1 MTDCLSIADRRE
13 SDGHFGDDGQR
24 AGALMS
30 GSIAL
35 AVPASR
41 LRPILSCMRLSAVE
55 RRAVESASREALP
68 PGTRVLLFGSRLDD
82 SRRGGDIDLLVELP
96 GPLSADDTVGRRTRF
111 TARLYRLLEERRID
125 VVMAQQG
132 RSDARAVVKAARQQ
146 GIELART

>member
-1 MTDCLSIADRRE
+1 
-13 SDGHFGDDGQR
+13 
-24 AGALMS
+24 
-30 GSIAL
+30 
-35 AVPASR
+35 
-41 LRPILSCMRLSAVE
+41 MRLSAVE

-82 SRRGGDIDLLVELP
+82 SRRGGDIDLLVEQP

-132 RSDARAVVKAARQQ
+132 RSDGRAVVKAARQQ